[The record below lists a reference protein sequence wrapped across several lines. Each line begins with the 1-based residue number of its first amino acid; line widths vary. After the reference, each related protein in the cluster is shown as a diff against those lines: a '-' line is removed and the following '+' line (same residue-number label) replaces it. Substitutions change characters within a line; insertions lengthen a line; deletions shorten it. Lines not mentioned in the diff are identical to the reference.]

1 MRLRVCA
8 NAGVSSNGRTAVS
21 GAVCE
26 GSIPSTPATEVL
38 GDLKQGKTM
47 KIVDL
52 LDKRSVKFGVD
63 AKSKEDAIRQ
73 ICHLMAES
81 GKIDDVENYIS
92 GVLDREDI
100 ATTGVG
106 NFIAMPHC
114 QGDFIN
120 SAGLA
125 VMKFNEGVN

>member
-1 MRLRVCA
+1 
-8 NAGVSSNGRTAVS
+8 
-21 GAVCE
+21 
-26 GSIPSTPATEVL
+26 
-38 GDLKQGKTM
+38 M

-106 NFIAMPHC
+106 NYIAMPHC
-114 QGDFIN
+114 QGNFIN

>member
-1 MRLRVCA
+1 M
-8 NAGVSSNGRTAVS
+8 N
-21 GAVCE
+21 
-26 GSIPSTPATEVL
+26 
-38 GDLKQGKTM
+38 
-47 KIVDL
+47 IVDL

-63 AKSKEDAIRQ
+63 AKNKEDAIRK

-81 GKIDDVENYIS
+81 GNIDDVDGYIN

-106 NFIAMPHC
+106 NNIAMPHC
-114 QGDFIN
+114 QGDFVN

-125 VMKFNEGVN
+125 VMKFNEGIE

>member
-1 MRLRVCA
+1 M
-8 NAGVSSNGRTAVS
+8 N
-21 GAVCE
+21 
-26 GSIPSTPATEVL
+26 
-38 GDLKQGKTM
+38 
-47 KIVDL
+47 IVDL

-63 AKSKEDAIRQ
+63 AKNKEDAIRQ

-81 GKIDDVENYIS
+81 GNIDDIDGYIN

-106 NFIAMPHC
+106 NNIAMPHC
-114 QGDFIN
+114 QGDFVN

-125 VMKFNEGVN
+125 VMKFNEGIE